1 MTFREIFQSA
11 GAVLHAYPIRFALVM
26 MLILASMFYPT
37 NLERDYQPLKNG
49 HEITHVVAIEDYGRH
64 LNSIVPLAIA
74 LVSRDVV
81 GLKQIL
87 VVTVAGIVATHG
99 PKRMLNDVTI
109 QGTRLGQRPI
119 SPDSQHN
126 TPSGHSALAAS
137 GAMIMLRRYSI
148 WLGMLGLVVTFLTM
162 YGRYMLDKHTVS
174 ATIAGTLIGG
184 TIAVLFVTKRQH

>member
-1 MTFREIFQSA
+1 MTFSEIFQSA
-11 GAVLHAYPIRFALVM
+11 GAMLRTYPIRFALVM
-26 MLILASMFYPT
+26 VLILASMFYPT

-49 HEITHVVAIEDYGRH
+49 HEIAHVVAIEDYGRH

-99 PKRMLNDVTI
+99 PKRMLDDVTI

-137 GAMIMLRRYSI
+137 GAMIMFRRYSV
-148 WLGMLGLVVTFLTM
+148 WLGVFGLVVTLMTM
-162 YGRYMLDKHTVS
+162 YARYMLDKHTIS
-174 ATIAGTLIGG
+174 ATIAGALIGAV
-184 TIAVLFVTKRQH
+184 IATLFVTRRQS